1 MARDAV
7 MSVEDAVLRSFDGKV
22 PEGVILRT
30 VVRPQYIA
38 RQFRS
43 SMKLLRISLEYIQ
56 KHTPEDNGNIES
68 FPQLTQDGLH
78 MAIRVLGL
86 W

>member
-1 MARDAV
+1 
-7 MSVEDAVLRSFDGKV
+7 MSVEDAVLRSVDGKV

-38 RQFRS
+38 LQFRS

-56 KHTPEDNGNIES
+56 KHTPEDNGNVES
-68 FPQLTQDGLH
+68 FPQLTQDGLRL
-78 MAIRVLGL
+78 AIRVQ
-86 W
+86 